1 MASVRQDDVAPGSL
15 VQQLGIRHWAAL
27 IAIAM
32 SLYHLS
38 TPIFGEPI
46 AEVYRP
52 IHVAFVLAVLF
63 CFLPER
69 QRRFPLLA
77 RISDFSLVALTVAA
91 TGYLVLN
98 VDYVTQRLAY
108 VTPLTTLETVLAS
121 AMVLVILEAARRT
134 VGWTLV
140 VITAVFIVYAV
151 FGNMLPDPLW
161 HRGLAPTEV
170 LERLYLTLDGIWGV
184 PVGVTASY
192 VFLFVLFGSL
202 LLSTGGGAFFSD
214 LARIL
219 TGRSPGGPAKSA
231 VVASAF
237 LGTLSGSTPANV
249 VTSGSF
255 TIPAMKSRG
264 YPAHFAG
271 GVEAAA
277 STGGQLMPPI
287 MGAAAFIMVEFTGIS
302 YVNIIVHALIPALLY
317 FLAVFVMVTFEAHRL
332 GLRSA
337 GDEALPSLS
346 SLLLRRGYLL
356 APLVVMIVYLALGY
370 TPSRAAFAAVL
381 ALMALSFLFDPVNRA
396 NFVEVVKT
404 ALIHAPR
411 VIGPVTVAC
420 ACGGIIIGVVIM
432 TGLGQKL
439 STAVIAFSGGM
450 LLPTLVLTAMVS
462 VVLGMGMP
470 TSGAY
475 IIMASLLAPAIVDY
489 GVPMIAAHMF
499 LLYCASMS
507 AITPPVAIAS
517 YAAAGVAEANPWRT
531 SLAALRLASSVF
543 MIPFLFV
550 YGPELLLV
558 GQPLDIVVALATA
571 VVGICTLSTAIIG
584 WFASPM
590 PMALR
595 LGVAAGSLGLVAPG
609 WISNLLGAGIVLA
622 LLGLHRARTRRMTR
636 DALSQS

>member
-1 MASVRQDDVAPGSL
+1 MANVTPETVETKPFLKQFGV
-15 VQQLGIRHWAAL
+15 RHWAAL

-32 SLYHLS
+32 SLYHMS

-63 CFLPER
+63 CFPAETTP
-69 QRRFPLLA
+69 RFPRLA
-77 RISDFSLVALTVAA
+77 RLWDFALVALTIAA
-91 TGYLVLN
+91 TAYLVVN
-98 VDYVTQRLAY
+98 VDYVTRRLAY
-108 VTPLTTLETVLAS
+108 VTPLTTAQVVLGS

-134 VGWTLV
+134 VGWALV
-140 VITAVFIVYAV
+140 IITVAFIVYAI
-151 FGNMLPDPLW
+151 FGNMLPDPFW
-161 HRGLAPTEV
+161 HRGMSPPEV
-170 LERLYLTLDGIWGV
+170 IERLYLTLDGIWGV

-192 VFLFVLFGSL
+192 VFLFILFGSL
-202 LLSTGGGAFFSD
+202 LLATGGGVFFSD
-214 LARIL
+214 LAQSL

-255 TIPAMKSRG
+255 TIPAMKARG

-287 MGAAAFIMVEFTGIS
+287 MGAAAFIMVEFTGIP
-302 YVNIIVHALIPALLY
+302 YINIITHALIPALLY
-317 FLAVFVMVTFEAHRL
+317 FLAVFIMVTLEAYRL
-332 GLRSA
+332 GLRSTDDDLP
-337 GDEALPSLS
+337 GLFALMR
-346 SLLLRRGYLL
+346 RRGYLL
-356 APLVVMIVYLALGY
+356 VPLIVMIVYLAQGY
-370 TPSRAAFAAVL
+370 TPSRAAFAAVVSL
-381 ALMALSFLFDPVNRA
+381 TVLTFIFDPINRA

-420 ACGGIIIGVVIM
+420 ACGGIIVGVVIM

-439 STAVIAFSGGM
+439 SGAVITLAGGM
-450 LLPTLVLTAMVS
+450 LLPTLLLTAIVS

-475 IIMASLLAPAIVDY
+475 IIMASLLAPAIVGY
-489 GVPMIAAHMF
+489 GVPLIAAHMF
-499 LLYCASMS
+499 LLYCAAMS

-517 YAAAGVAEANPWRT
+517 YAAAGVANANPWRT
-531 SLAALRLASSVF
+531 SLSALRLASSVF

-558 GQPLDIVVALATA
+558 GDPLDIVVAIATA
-571 VVGICTLSTAIIG
+571 VIGIGALSVAIIG
-584 WFASPM
+584 WAGSTLPM
-590 PMALR
+590 ILR
-595 LGVAAGSLGLVAPG
+595 LGTAAGALGLVAPG
-609 WISNLLGAGIVLA
+609 WTSNLGGVVIVGVM
-622 LLGLHRARTRRMTR
+622 LGLHHIRNKLRQA
-636 DALSQS
+636 